1 MPRVALTTVIAAL
14 ALAPAA
20 HAGIPRTPFTIT
32 PAAPS
37 VTSPITAT
45 WKVDRALKPGEKFG
59 FALTV
64 TRPEATGAPVAGVD
78 CATESRVKARVVRK
92 GQVLRMTFR
101 PGGGM
106 PWFTP
111 RPKAWCTGTAGVIL
125 FRYLA
130 PLGPGFEP
138 PERFLG
144 RRTVPIVATPG
155 EIIPTAG
162 VRTPVKVTLLP
173 GSSITATAPG
183 RADRSTPVTGVVR
196 GATRGAIVLNRDIA
210 IDGFVGAVQ
219 LPSFAPDPLC
229 PGTAPPATTE
239 AIGGSRLDIGANGSV
254 RFDLSLAG
262 SPAQVFGC
270 GPAGALAG
278 ATTFPLTG
286 TVGPKGL
293 TEQALTGS
301 APGIVLPGGTQGGLA
316 ANLTVNID
324 LSGTN

>member
-1 MPRVALTTVIAAL
+1 MRRVALTTVVAVLSLASAAQ
-14 ALAPAA
+14 
-20 HAGIPRTPFTIT
+20 AGVPRTPFTIT

-64 TRPEATGAPVAGVD
+64 TRPQATGAPVAGVD

-106 PWFTP
+106 PWLTP

-130 PLGPGFEP
+130 PIGPGFEP

-144 RRTVPIVATPG
+144 KHTVPIVATPG
-155 EIIPTAG
+155 EVINTTS

-196 GATRGAIVLNRDIA
+196 GATRGTIVLNGDIA
-210 IDGFVGAVQ
+210 IDGFLGAVH

-239 AIGGSRLDIGANGSV
+239 AIGGSQLDIGANGSV

-293 TEQALTGS
+293 TEQALTGT
-301 APGIVLPGGTQGGLA
+301 APGIVLPGGTQGGLV

-324 LSGTN
+324 LSGTD